1 MDGDGEG
8 TWNDDD
14 SMRRRNNFRTWNMDE
29 FLCRN
34 SIALLFYTES
44 RHEARNLS
52 ERETT
57 VEINRNFCCY
67 FAFDIQGSLKF

>member
-1 MDGDGEG
+1 MEYGK
-8 TWNDDD
+8 
-14 SMRRRNNFRTWNMDE
+14 

-34 SIALLFYTES
+34 STALLFYTES

>member
-1 MDGDGEG
+1 M
-8 TWNDDD
+8 
-14 SMRRRNNFRTWNMDE
+14 NFFVEIRS
-29 FLCRN
+29 L
-34 SIALLFYTES
+34 SIALRLLFYTES